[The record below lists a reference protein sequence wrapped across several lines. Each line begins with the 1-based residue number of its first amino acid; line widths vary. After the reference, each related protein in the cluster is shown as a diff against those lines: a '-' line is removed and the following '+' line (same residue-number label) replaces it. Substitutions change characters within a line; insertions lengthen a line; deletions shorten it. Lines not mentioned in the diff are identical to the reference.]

1 MTAEPEES
9 FDLASF
15 PQSRISFK
23 GIKPPAVDVVD
34 SFGLDPPGVMK
45 AGLLANARIGM
56 VRLCGE
62 ARLRLSPE
70 SRFDS
75 ATMVGKQAAGK
86 RVDPYGDDA
95 ASLQDELGDDERLGR
110 ARAGLGCVRRFDRLA
125 LTARAE
131 TATDGSVAA
140 GLNPALR
147 LGPDPRS
154 GGVRM
159 SAEKLASRGTG
170 LVRV

>member
-1 MTAEPEES
+1 MAEPEPS
-9 FDLASF
+9 FDLASL

-23 GIKPPAVDVVD
+23 GIKPPAVDVLD

-45 AGLLANARIGM
+45 AGLLANVCIGT
-56 VRLCGE
+56 VRLCGD
-62 ARLRLSPE
+62 ARFRLSPE

-75 ATMVGKQAAGK
+75 ATMVGEQAAGK
-86 RVDPYGDDA
+86 RADPYGDDA
-95 ASLQDELGDDERLGR
+95 ASLRAELGDDEGLGR
-110 ARAGLGCVRRFDRLA
+110 GRAGLGYVRRFDRLA

-140 GLNPALR
+140 GLNLAFS

-154 GGVRM
+154 GGVRK
-159 SAEKLASRGTG
+159 SAEKLASRGTA